1 MIVYVNGDSHSAAA
15 EAAVPYAFAEDDPFF
30 WGLGR
35 KPHPENE
42 RVSYGCE
49 IANSFYAILWCDAE
63 SASSNTRILRT
74 TEQWIDQQDDKT
86 LADTLMIIQ
95 WSTWEREEWI
105 DTDGTHYQVNASG
118 IDHVP
123 DYWQQRYRDFITN
136 INWNERVNFWH
147 EQIWNL
153 HQKLKQKNIRHL
165 MFNGNNSLQNVNI
178 KYDWANCYIGPY
190 EADHTYDSVLRHN
203 GFQPVHAKSYH
214 FGAKAH
220 CFWANFVLQYINQYN
235 I

>member
-35 KPHPENE
+35 KPHPYNE

-49 IANSFYAILWCDAE
+49 IANAWFAVLWCDAE
-63 SASSNTRILRT
+63 SASSNSRILRT
-74 TEQWIDQQDDKT
+74 TQHWIDQQDEGT
-86 LADTLMIIQ
+86 LKDSLLVLQ
-95 WSTWEREEWI
+95 WSTWEREEWL
-105 DTDGTHYQVNASG
+105 DDGTYYQVNASG

-123 DYWQQRYRDFITN
+123 DHLQQRYKEFIAN
-136 INWNERVNFWH
+136 IDWNQCIAQWH
-147 EQIWNL
+147 EKIWDFHNY
-153 HQKLKQKNIRHL
+153 LKHRKIRHL
-165 MFNGNNSLQNVNI
+165 MFNGNSCFNNVNL
-178 KYDWANCYIGPY
+178 KYDWSNCFIGPY
-190 EADHTYDSVLRHN
+190 EEDQTYDSVLRQN
-203 GFQPVHAKSYH
+203 GFETVNPESYH
-214 FGAKAH
+214 FGAEAH